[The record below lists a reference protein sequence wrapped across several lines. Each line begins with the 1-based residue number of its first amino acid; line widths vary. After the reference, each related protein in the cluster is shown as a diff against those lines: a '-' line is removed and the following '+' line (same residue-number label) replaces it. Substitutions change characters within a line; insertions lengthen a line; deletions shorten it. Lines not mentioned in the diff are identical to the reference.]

1 MTVVVRNCYLTNGQP
16 ATADNANSI
25 IYPVLPEG
33 VQQPTPAK
41 AAANV
46 VAAIAALLLTPQ
58 PSLK

>member
-1 MTVVVRNCYLTNGQP
+1 MSVVVRNCYLTNGQP

-46 VAAIAALLLTPQ
+46 TAAIVALLQTPQ
-58 PSLK
+58 PGLE